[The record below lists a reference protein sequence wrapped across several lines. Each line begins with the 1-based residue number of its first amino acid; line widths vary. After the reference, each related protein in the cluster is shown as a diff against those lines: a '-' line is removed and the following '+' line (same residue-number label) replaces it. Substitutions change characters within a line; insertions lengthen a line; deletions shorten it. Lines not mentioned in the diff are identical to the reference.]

1 MKIHF
6 FGADREVTGSR
17 HLLEVN
23 GKKILLDCGMFQ
35 GKRSEERDKNK
46 NFGFDPKEI
55 DAVIV
60 SHAHID
66 HSGNLPNLVKQGFNG
81 PIYCTKPTVDL
92 LAFMLRDSAFIQERE
107 IEYLNEKKKEAG
119 EELLEPLYTTED
131 VEKTLPMVKGFKYD
145 SCLDLFDD
153 PDIMVCFREAGHI
166 LGSAITVLTIKDH
179 DDGKVKRF
187 VFTGDLGRNNMPLI
201 RNPYQIERAEYLM
214 IESTYGN
221 RLHESLLEAEDKLAK
236 IVKDTAARGG
246 KVLIPA
252 FSLGRTQEI
261 IYELHKLIDEHKI
274 PELPIY
280 VDSPLSVNL
289 TDVFRQNMGVLDEET
304 QRIFVQSKDDPF
316 SFPQLH
322 YIQSVEESKALNN
335 HNGPCIIVSSSGMC
349 EHGRILHHLKNSI
362 EDHRNTLIIVGFQ
375 AKNTL
380 GRKIIE
386 KVNPVNIFG
395 KPYEVKMEVKIMN
408 AYSAHADRSDL
419 LDYVSKVDGIQK
431 LILVHGEDQACEDL
445 KSAMIQ
451 NGMKDVV
458 VPTFGDTLEL

>member
-35 GKRSEERDKNK
+35 GRRNEERDKNK
-46 NFGFDPKEI
+46 NFGFDAKDV
-55 DAVIV
+55 DAVIL

-107 IEYLNEKKKEAG
+107 VEYLNEKKKESG
-119 EELLEPLYTTED
+119 EELIEPIYTTED
-131 VEKTLPMVKGFKYD
+131 VEKTLPLVKGLKYD
-145 SCLDLFDD
+145 SCTNLFDD
-153 PDIMVCFREAGHI
+153 PDIMLCFREAGHI
-166 LGSAITVLTIKDH
+166 LGSAITILTIKDH

-201 RNPYQIERAEYLM
+201 RNPYQIEYAEYLM
-214 IESTYGN
+214 LESTYGN
-221 RLHESLLEAEDKLAK
+221 RLHESILEAEEKLAK
-236 IVKDTAARGG
+236 IVTDTAARGG
-246 KVLIPA
+246 KILIPA

-261 IYELHKLIDEHKI
+261 IYELHKLVDEHKI

-289 TDVFRQNMGVLDEET
+289 TEVFKQNLGVLDEET
-304 QRIFVQSKDDPF
+304 QKLFIDSKDDPF

-362 EDHRNTLIIVGFQ
+362 EANRNTLIIVGFQ
-375 AKNTL
+375 AQNTL

-386 KVNPVNIFG
+386 KVSPVNIFG
-395 KPYEVKMEVKIMN
+395 KPHEVKMEVKIMN

-419 LDYVSKVDGIQK
+419 LDYVSKVEGIQK

-445 KSAMIQ
+445 QSAMLQ
-451 NGMKDVV
+451 NGVKEVII
-458 VPTFGDTLEL
+458 PSFGETLEL

>member
-6 FGADREVTGSR
+6 YGADREVTGSR

-35 GKRSEERDKNK
+35 GKRSEERDKNM
-46 NFGFDPKEI
+46 NFGFDPKDV
-55 DAVIV
+55 DAVIL

-66 HSGNLPNLVKQGFNG
+66 HSGNLPNLVKQGFTG

-92 LAFMLRDSAFIQERE
+92 LSYMLRDSAFIQERE
-107 IEYLNEKKKEAG
+107 VEYLNEKKEEAG
-119 EELLEPLYTTED
+119 EPLIEPLYTTED
-131 VEKTLPMVKGFKYD
+131 VEKTLPMAKGIKYD
-145 SCLDLFDD
+145 SVVNLFDD
-153 PDIMVCFREAGHI
+153 PDIMLCFREAGHI

-187 VFTGDLGRNNMPLI
+187 AFTGDLGRRNMPLI
-201 RNPYQIERAEYLM
+201 RNPYQLEEVEYLM
-214 IESTYGN
+214 MESTYGN
-221 RLHESLLEAEDKLAK
+221 RLHESLLEAEDKLAE
-236 IVKDTAARGG
+236 IVKTTAARGG
-246 KVLIPA
+246 KILIPA

-261 IYELHKLIDEHKI
+261 IYSLHKLADENKI

-289 TDVFRQNMGVLDEET
+289 TEVFKQNLGVLDEET
-304 QRIFVQSKDDPF
+304 QKLFLDSNTDPF
-316 SFPQLH
+316 NFEQLH
-322 YIQSVEESKALNN
+322 YVQSVDESKALNN

-362 EDHRNTLIIVGFQ
+362 EDHRNTLIIVGYQ
-375 AKNTL
+375 AVNTL

-386 KVNPVNIFG
+386 KMNPVNIFG
-395 KPYEVKMEVKIMN
+395 KPHEVKIDVKIMN

-419 LDYVSKVDGIQK
+419 LEYATKVQGLKK
-431 LILVHGEDQACEDL
+431 LILVHGEEQAAEDL
-445 KSAMIQ
+445 KAAMMQ
-451 NGMKDVV
+451 NGIMDVT
-458 VPTFGDTLEL
+458 VPSFGDTLEL